1 MPKAQSLNTSAES
14 NLRDRVLDE
23 VEKKSFISFMKGVTV
38 GSCVSQ
44 VGFEF

>member
-23 VEKKSFISFMKGVTV
+23 VEKKRLIVLPGEV
-38 GSCVSQ
+38 GTQ
-44 VGFEF
+44 